1 MKLKIGC
8 VLMAAGDAKRFGE
21 NKLNRKLNG
30 KSLID
35 RALSCIPAQKLD
47 ITVVV
52 SQYDE
57 VLKKAED
64 LGFLGIKN
72 YHPDYGISHTIK
84 LGLEK
89 TKHCDAVMFMVS
101 DQPLLTKNS
110 VEKMI
115 DFYLENPQYIVSMGY
130 NGTRG
135 NPCIFPKNFYKEMEA
150 LNEDRGGSTIIRN
163 NEDKLLIFEAQHSDE
178 LSDID
183 TKEDLDKL
191 SNKEVKDGFI
201 NSQQ

>member
-1 MKLKIGC
+1 MKFKIGC

-21 NKLNRKLNG
+21 NKLNRKLDG

-35 RALSCIPAQKLD
+35 RALSCIPAHKLD

-64 LGFLGIKN
+64 SGFLGIKN

-84 LGLEK
+84 LGLKK

-115 DFYLENPQYIVSMGY
+115 DFYLDNPLYIVGMGY

-135 NPCIFPKNFYKEMEA
+135 NPCIFPKSFYKELEK
-150 LNEDRGGSTIIRN
+150 LQEDRGGSTVIRQ

-191 SNKEVKDGFI
+191 SNKEVENGFN